1 MDNLFIVYFK
11 DETYLVKANDFAD
24 ARAKLH
30 EYTGYAESEMTV
42 IEPVIPSGN
51 VMLIRKM

>member
-11 DETYLVKANDFAD
+11 DETYLVKASDFAG

-30 EYTGYAESEMTV
+30 EYAGYAESEMTV
-42 IEPVIPSGN
+42 IESTMPSGD
-51 VMLIRKM
+51 VMLIRKT